1 MITSANYI
9 FCLRLN
15 SLQPKSAK
23 FYAQVKKMYRQ
34 CDVVYIQ
41 NSSKKQGN
49 QKILMIL
56 QSNCSLFSPLA
67 ISDLPA
73 AIENAHKMHTLFVQL
88 FNKLKLNLR
97 PKAHPLKSVAN

>member
-23 FYAQVKKMYRQ
+23 FYVQVKKMYRQ
-34 CDVVYIQ
+34 CDVGYIQ

-56 QSNCSLFSPLA
+56 
-67 ISDLPA
+67 
-73 AIENAHKMHTLFVQL
+73 
-88 FNKLKLNLR
+88 
-97 PKAHPLKSVAN
+97 

>member
-1 MITSANYI
+1 MIKSANYI

-56 QSNCSLFSPLA
+56 
-67 ISDLPA
+67 
-73 AIENAHKMHTLFVQL
+73 
-88 FNKLKLNLR
+88 
-97 PKAHPLKSVAN
+97 